1 MAMLLKSIL
10 NFTSIRM
17 FVAVV
22 ICSAVFLVTPG
33 NAGNINKKNQPENSP
48 AKEKVE
54 NKKSENI
61 EEANAAASGDEGHGS
76 RLTDEHIPLQLDG
89 FPKRPRPLLEI
100 GQNFLGTGTL
110 PQGLKLPTGAVWQ
123 PYFMA
128 FGTIRSGLQSFNNG
142 NDQFSEWANR
152 LDLFG
157 NLYLTFTERI
167 LVGFRPLD
175 REGRF
180 TGAVLQAPDNI
191 EGIKT
196 GEFQDEFN
204 FELTTL
210 FFEGDF
216 GELFPNLDKDD
227 DGGLDYGLS
236 IGRQPIRFQEGMLID
251 DNIDA
256 IGITKINWKFPSS
269 AVNFRWT
276 ALFGWNELNR
286 MNLANDDGGSWLG
299 GLLTETDFRSSTVA
313 IDAIYVGASDS
324 SIGDGIYAG
333 ISAVQRIGTLNTSFR
348 ALGSFPIGDEV
359 FHNQFGVLLFSEVS
373 WTPHGNHNFW
383 YINNFLGLKNYRSA
397 SRAPSAGG
405 PLGRT
410 GILFAGAG
418 LGQFGGGSALG
429 NFADKAVG
437 GALGYQLFF
446 DHTRKQILFEV
457 GGRYDDANTFHQNA
471 VAGGARYQMA
481 LGRRFVF
488 QLDGALIKEFE
499 PSDEIRFGGR
509 LELLI
514 QM

>member
-1 MAMLLKSIL
+1 MFGKSLFDFTSDCIIVVGTLCCMLL
-10 NFTSIRM
+10 
-17 FVAVV
+17 
-22 ICSAVFLVTPG
+22 LVSPG
-33 NAGNINKKNQPENSP
+33 VAGNSEQNAATANPPSEEK
-48 AKEKVE
+48 AKQKEGKAE
-54 NKKSENI
+54 NKENA
-61 EEANAAASGDEGHGS
+61 EASAAAAAAGGKGGS
-76 RLTDEHIPLQLDG
+76 RLTDEYIPLQLDG
-89 FPKRPRPLLEI
+89 FPERPRPLLEI

-128 FGTIRSGLQSFNNG
+128 FGTIRSGLQSFNDG

-175 REGRF
+175 RNGQF
-180 TGAVLQAPDNI
+180 TGAILQAP
-191 EGIKT
+191 EGIET

-216 GELFPNLDKDD
+216 GEIFPNLDKKDKH
-227 DGGLDYGLS
+227 GLDYGFS
-236 IGRQPIRFQEGMLID
+236 VGRQPIRFQEGMLID

-256 IGITKINWKFPSS
+256 AGVTKINLKFPSS

-286 MNLANDDGGSWLG
+286 MNLGDDDGDSWLG
-299 GLLTETDFRSSTVA
+299 GLLTEIDWRASTVA
-313 IDAIYVGASDS
+313 IDAIYVGGGELT
-324 SIGDGIYAG
+324 GDGIYAG
-333 ISAVQRIGTLNTSFR
+333 ISSVQRMGTLNSSFR
-348 ALGSFPIGDEV
+348 ALGSFPLGDET
-359 FHNQFGVLLFSEVS
+359 FHNQLGVLLFSEVS
-373 WTPHGNHNFW
+373 WTPHHSHNFI
-383 YINNFLGLKNYRSA
+383 YINNFLGLKNFRSA

-418 LGQFGGGSALG
+418 LGQFGGGTALG

-437 GALGYQLFF
+437 GALGYQMFF
-446 DHTRKQILFEV
+446 DHTRKQIIFEA
-457 GGRYDDANTFHQNA
+457 GGRYDDSDVFHQNA

-488 QLDGALIKEFE
+488 QLDGAVIKEFE
-499 PSDEIRFGGR
+499 PSDDIRFGGR
-509 LELLI
+509 LELLLR
-514 QM
+514 M